1 MLGREGGFGAGS
13 DDKTRIPEFRV
24 SCEDRGYAAR
34 PEPGRSA
41 SQSPLAVLSVKQQ
54 TFAMCLQAGFEQQ
67 LSAAEAALESHSS
80 QGPYFLGNFGFVDL
94 MFMPSLVRV
103 P

>member
-1 MLGREGGFGAGS
+1 MLAGQS
-13 DDKTRIPEFRV
+13 QAEALPSHPLQFSV
-24 SCEDRGYAAR
+24 SSSR
-34 PEPGRSA
+34 
-41 SQSPLAVLSVKQQ
+41 Q

-80 QGPYFLGNFGFVDL
+80 QGPYFLGDFGYVDL